1 MAGRHHHRLG
11 PTDRATQG
19 EQRLSAALTFEGLNG
34 VTIDLRHAVVDATGL
49 YTGIELAGCTD
60 VHLILPARVIGS
72 ECIAYVSGNSTGN
85 KVDRGDE
92 PEPCRLEP
100 ARVA

>member
-1 MAGRHHHRLG
+1 M
-11 PTDRATQG
+11 
-19 EQRLSAALTFEGLNG
+19 SAALTFEGLNG